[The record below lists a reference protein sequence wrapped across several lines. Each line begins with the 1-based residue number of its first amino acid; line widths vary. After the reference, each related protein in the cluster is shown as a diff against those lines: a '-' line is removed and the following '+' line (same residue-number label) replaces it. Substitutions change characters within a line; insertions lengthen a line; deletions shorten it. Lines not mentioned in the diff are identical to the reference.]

1 MNQAFLRL
9 RADLQL
15 LLLLLREALDTWSNL
30 SLWVVA
36 PGIPGLP
43 QQEQE
48 ELEISTEG
56 QKGVVHMTGE
66 AF

>member
-1 MNQAFLRL
+1 MGAPRIFANK
-9 RADLQL
+9 
-15 LLLLLREALDTWSNL
+15 REARDTWSNL

>member
-1 MNQAFLRL
+1 MSQPHPTPLSTP
-9 RADLQL
+9 QL
-15 LLLLLREALDTWSNL
+15 FAHKREAWDTWSNL

-36 PGIPGLP
+36 PGIP

-48 ELEISTEG
+48 ELEISTEA
-56 QKGVVHMTGE
+56 QKGLVHITGE